1 SDCSAESQMASSAT
15 VLGRDFRQE
24 FDQLHRLEFGAGPDE
39 VWQVLNGSSATAVD
53 QLTALQ
59 AAVSKARR
67 QLVEAERKV
76 ARQRFLVGF
85 LTDCADRL
93 CSVVGGGSGGVAS
106 SGIGDAGAIGSN
118 GSEGGADCATPL
130 QEYLADEP
138 VYASVLEL
146 RQQRRQVSS
155 ASQQRPGALPPPLPP
170 KLPWQQGVP
179 RRTSGGHRPPPPP
192 PSSPPPS
199 PPPVPPHSVPPSSWR
214 LDRSSVRY
222 VTPYEESEP
231 ASTLTAD
238 SAEQKQQQQRQ
249 LIAQRVQ
256 CEEAFHLCAL
266 RVLAQCCSAVR
277 CAGQRSASC
286 RPAAELVGEAF
297 YRFDELQTAQEAFV
311 RTLEARLA
319 NWSSASRIGDLYLS
333 LIECK
338 AVAEYAGHLFAS
350 RQAVQKLASMPE
362 FCDLFKVAGGCG
374 GRPVVTVTSPELKR
388 SEEIGVVDLVS
399 LPARWL
405 VTHAEN
411 CKLLAQVTPPGHPDL
426 PQLYEFC
433 QRLHRVF
440 SGDASGCSGGG
451 SGGGGSGAGG
461 GSGSTGGSSE
471 AGASSASSARC
482 CRRLLKQQ
490 LMVEL
495 SGNQRKL
502 RRVFLFSDVLICASQ
517 RLLTSDSLG
526 GSLVGLDSAEEVGLQ
541 GKWHVAKNSCVLFN
555 SERQAPSRAAL
566 EQENRRCQLENSLKI
581 RIKSLQ
587 AEMAQLR
594 AEAGRNA
601 SGGATSRQ
609 MQRCVDQLRR
619 LQSQLIVT
627 VPNVP
632 LRVGRT
638 QEKQYTL
645 LLSSELERREWEQL
659 IGANLVQQPGN
670 RGDCNPVTV
679 SQTEVADLLHAY
691 RHVAQDVADLGNR
704 YLRRQRRQV
713 QQSMEDGL
721 DCVDGGGGGEN
732 DDAQST
738 ISNGAI
744 DKLDKCE
751 SGLVGMLSVTVHKLE
766 GPAEPASY
774 CVATE
779 IKDVSQHFM
788 RVHSTPFCSAGSSQ
802 PTFECAFQLSLDGT
816 ESAIRFVVSQMDA
829 ANRRPSDIGYLELRL
844 CESGLR
850 DYQAKCHYLSA
861 GTKTLLLTLS
871 LAFVPQYLC
880 VLPPQQQQKVLN
892 KQCQQPQQQQQQHL
906 AVFGVPLETL
916 VEAEKSMLAEPLAAE
931 AVPML
936 VQGLVQ
942 QVNRHLTELGLYRV
956 SGSSTDLQSARARID
971 TDGPGPPQALDGLDI
986 HVCTGLLK
994 LYLRELPEPL
1004 FTASLHEAL
1013 TAASEADDRELLG
1026 LLPTGT
1032 LPRANAATA
1041 AFLFDHLLRVCDS
1054 CQVNKMSPSN
1064 IGLIF
1069 GPTLI
1074 RPAITASL
1082 TLTALDPKLIGQ
1094 QSMQQGAVLARLL
1107 DLYRAGRLVF

>member
-1 SDCSAESQMASSAT
+1 
-15 VLGRDFRQE
+15 
-24 FDQLHRLEFGAGPDE
+24 
-39 VWQVLNGSSATAVD
+39 
-53 QLTALQ
+53 
-59 AAVSKARR
+59 
-67 QLVEAERKV
+67 
-76 ARQRFLVGF
+76 
-85 LTDCADRL
+85 
-93 CSVVGGGSGGVAS
+93 
-106 SGIGDAGAIGSN
+106 
-118 GSEGGADCATPL
+118 
-130 QEYLADEP
+130 EYLADEP

-850 DYQAKCHYLSA
+850 DYQAK
-861 GTKTLLLTLS
+861 
-871 LAFVPQYLC
+871 
-880 VLPPQQQQKVLN
+880 
-892 KQCQQPQQQQQQHL
+892 
-906 AVFGVPLETL
+906 
-916 VEAEKSMLAEPLAAE
+916 
-931 AVPML
+931 
-936 VQGLVQ
+936 
-942 QVNRHLTELGLYRV
+942 V

>member
-1 SDCSAESQMASSAT
+1 
-15 VLGRDFRQE
+15 
-24 FDQLHRLEFGAGPDE
+24 
-39 VWQVLNGSSATAVD
+39 
-53 QLTALQ
+53 
-59 AAVSKARR
+59 
-67 QLVEAERKV
+67 
-76 ARQRFLVGF
+76 
-85 LTDCADRL
+85 
-93 CSVVGGGSGGVAS
+93 
-106 SGIGDAGAIGSN
+106 
-118 GSEGGADCATPL
+118 
-130 QEYLADEP
+130 
-138 VYASVLEL
+138 
-146 RQQRRQVSS
+146 
-155 ASQQRPGALPPPLPP
+155 
-170 KLPWQQGVP
+170 
-179 RRTSGGHRPPPPP
+179 
-192 PSSPPPS
+192 
-199 PPPVPPHSVPPSSWR
+199 
-214 LDRSSVRY
+214 
-222 VTPYEESEP
+222 
-231 ASTLTAD
+231 
-238 SAEQKQQQQRQ
+238 
-249 LIAQRVQ
+249 
-256 CEEAFHLCAL
+256 
-266 RVLAQCCSAVR
+266 
-277 CAGQRSASC
+277 
-286 RPAAELVGEAF
+286 
-297 YRFDELQTAQEAFV
+297 
-311 RTLEARLA
+311 
-319 NWSSASRIGDLYLS
+319 
-333 LIECK
+333 
-338 AVAEYAGHLFAS
+338 
-350 RQAVQKLASMPE
+350 
-362 FCDLFKVAGGCG
+362 
-374 GRPVVTVTSPELKR
+374 
-388 SEEIGVVDLVS
+388 
-399 LPARWL
+399 
-405 VTHAEN
+405 
-411 CKLLAQVTPPGHPDL
+411 
-426 PQLYEFC
+426 
-433 QRLHRVF
+433 
-440 SGDASGCSGGG
+440 
-451 SGGGGSGAGG
+451 
-461 GSGSTGGSSE
+461 
-471 AGASSASSARC
+471 
-482 CRRLLKQQ
+482 
-490 LMVEL
+490 MVEL

-541 GKWHVAKNSCVLFN
+541 AKWHVAKNSCVLFN

-679 SQTEVADLLHAY
+679 SQAEVADLLHAY
-691 RHVAQDVADLGNR
+691 RHVAQDVTDLGNR

-713 QQSMEDGL
+713 QH
-721 DCVDGGGGGEN
+721 
-732 DDAQST
+732 
-738 ISNGAI
+738 NGA
-744 DKLDKCE
+744 DFTSELDKGE

-829 ANRRPSDIGYLELRL
+829 ANKRPSDIGYLELRL

-850 DYQAKCHYLSA
+850 DYQAKS
-861 GTKTLLLTLS
+861 
-871 LAFVPQYLC
+871 
-880 VLPPQQQQKVLN
+880 
-892 KQCQQPQQQQQQHL
+892 
-906 AVFGVPLETL
+906 
-916 VEAEKSMLAEPLAAE
+916 AE

-1004 FTASLHEAL
+1004 FIASLHEAL

-1032 LPRANAATA
+1032 LPRASAATA
-1041 AFLFDHLLRVCDS
+1041 AFLFDHLLR
-1054 CQVNKMSPSN
+1054 VNKMSPSN